1 MQRFGSWEVS
11 LRQPPGGVV
20 HHGESMAELLYVR
33 SKVRILRAS
42 TFMLPL
48 IILFGV
54 GVLVRQNDLELYL
67 WLVVGFVLLRA
78 VYLYNEWLYRARLY
92 HLYEIAK
99 EKESR
104 EQETEE

>member
-1 MQRFGSWEVS
+1 
-11 LRQPPGGVV
+11 
-20 HHGESMAELLYVR
+20 MAEFLYVR

-42 TFMLPL
+42 TFMVPL

-54 GVLVRQNDLELYL
+54 GVLVRQNALELYW
-67 WLVVGFVLLRA
+67 WLVGGLAFVVGFVLLRA

-104 EQETEE
+104 EKETEE